1 MMLFQGI
8 SPLEASAAAG
18 ALSGGLFLLQFL
30 RNRHPRMEVASLML
44 WTDPEEK
51 IRRRVLWEKL
61 SRIAEILP
69 LLLAVFFLAAALAEP
84 IWRYEKLEPVVLAAD
99 RDGLE
104 EAAKLAASLDT
115 LSCSLIFADAAPLF
129 LREAGKRP
137 RIPPEDIFPSS
148 SDADNAVFPTTKTG
162 KRTELL
168 RERENKK
175 EKPKKKTKMNVATGD
190 RKAALLL
197 ASELAGE
204 KGRILFFGSEP
215 PPWMPENALFL
226 RVEATSSPEKA
237 ERKPG
242 QTKTDADPGKDSTG
256 QTLSIFAEDV
266 PEEFYGVLEELPG
279 IELAREKKTADLLF
293 RPRVS
298 VLPASQKEDKTNKGE
313 YPETETEELLE
324 SLSIQIEESYRIPRP
339 DSLQKMK
346 VPEAFFRAGPSGSLP
361 LGNFC
366 FLSAI
371 FALLIDFYLWNR
383 RITA

>member
-51 IRRRVLWEKL
+51 FRRRVLWEKL

-69 LLLAVFFLAAALAEP
+69 LLLAVFFLAAALTEP

-115 LSCSLIFADAAPLF
+115 LSCTLIFADAAPLF

-137 RIPPEDIFPSS
+137 PIPPEDIFPSS
-148 SDADNAVFPTTKTG
+148 PDADNAVFPAKTG
-162 KRTELL
+162 KRTEFL
-168 RERENKK
+168 REKENKK
-175 EKPKKKTKMNVATGD
+175 ENPKKKTKMNEETGD

-204 KGRILFFGSEP
+204 KGRILYFGSEP

-242 QTKTDADPGKDSTG
+242 RTKTDADPGKGSPD
-256 QTLSIFAEDV
+256 QTFSIFAEDV

-279 IELAREKKTADLLF
+279 IELAQEKKAADLLF
-293 RPRVS
+293 RPRTS
-298 VLPASQKEDKTNKGE
+298 PLPAFQKEDKTNKGE
-313 YPETETEELLE
+313 YPETEMEELLE